1 MKPAQTIKEARERAE
16 NRLLYEVSGK
26 VREICEEFMENT
38 GFSVY
43 DVNFGLQETREIG
56 SQHPTNIFISSAKIG
71 YRDA

>member
-43 DVNFGLQETREIG
+43 DVSFSLQEIREMS
-56 SQHPTNIFISSAKIG
+56 SQHPKSLIVSSARIG
-71 YRDA
+71 YRD